1 MSAAIREDVLR
12 LDKLDEETQLLG
24 RNNIR
29 TDEDLAAYM
38 AGLKEEI
45 DSLKAERKGDTDESE
60 VSKIN
65 NKLKKLRREVRLCK
79 DIAERSG
86 VVEQRLGELVGEQDE
101 VKQEVRK
108 NELCR
113 GRGGAGRAD
122 ELGGNGGGGE
132 DCR

>member
-1 MSAAIREDVLR
+1 
-12 LDKLDEETQLLG
+12 
-24 RNNIR
+24 
-29 TDEDLAAYM
+29 M
-38 AGLKEEI
+38 AGVADEI
-45 DSLKAERKGDTDESE
+45 EQLKAERKGNDDESK

-79 DIAERSG
+79 DIAARSG

-108 NELCR
+108 DELCR